1 VRTAMRSS
9 SVSLRAGQADEMPS
23 LDGLR
28 RQATVDVIMASSS
41 VPRPVR
47 RRGVSQSSRFVQVEV
62 NRWTAPGKL
71 GTLVPGQSEGP
82 KKERQSGVV
91 KVDSRLRG
99 KVH

>member
-1 VRTAMRSS
+1 
-9 SVSLRAGQADEMPS
+9 MPS
-23 LDGLR
+23 LGGL
-28 RQATVDVIMASSS
+28 QAIVDVIMASSS

-62 NRWTAPGKL
+62 KQVDRPGKL
-71 GTLVPGQSEGP
+71 GKLVRGAQSERP

-91 KVDSRLRG
+91 KVDIRLRG